1 MKVTPRVDGKVILLP
16 AQSSSHAEEKVVTH
30 LLLPAQSSSHAEE
43 KAVTH
48 LPDVTLYV
56 SYPPSYPSHSLPDFH
71 ISASWMDT
79 SVVPL
84 LSDHLKGLFVP
95 GCPVVYEWIVYLQDN
110 LVQDYNQLSPG
121 EDRKV
126 GGLNLRQYY
135 RGLQVGCHLQN
146 AK

>member
-1 MKVTPRVDGKVILLP
+1 MKVTPRVDGKV
-16 AQSSSHAEEKVVTH
+16 T
-30 LLLPAQSSSHAEE
+30 LLPAQSSSHAEE

-126 GGLNLRQYY
+126 DLRQYY